1 MSVGEALVHG
11 LLGGT
16 AAASEHYVTDWR
28 DRVKRAR
35 DKTALEE
42 QREHDAKV
50 RKEEWA
56 QRDKE
61 AKQERDFRSRERLGG
76 ETFQARE
83 NQLTREQQTSERL
96 GTQEYTTA
104 ERDQDVTRKAMIY
117 EDTLL
122 IDKKYREPNTQY
134 TWNAKKTQLIPVKP
148 GKTAFGP
155 PVAEIDKEG
164 KFSWL
169 TSGTSK
175 KGLLGRS
182 GSGSGG
188 SDSSG
193 YEDIKTPSGGPL
205 GGESVTTIY
214 TDADGKEWEHIR
226 DPMGNLIRVPLTTYQ
241 ERPVVVTPEQ
251 QAEAMKFAQGT
262 VDDIARLPE
271 FLGFLTDPKDFAA
284 WGGSR
289 TAAEEYFRR
298 NQLQGHAFD
307 ETGGLR
313 LPGTNTATPP
323 TTQPAA
329 TTPQQAP
336 AQKPVVQT
344 NDRTAEITTLYQ
356 SLNPNQ
362 HKALELAAKALKA
375 DNNPDYVNK
384 IRQRLIDQG
393 LFSKEQFNLLFG
405 L

>member
-16 AAASEHYVTDWR
+16 IQTSEHIVTDWK

-35 DKTALEE
+35 DQAELEE

-61 AKQERDFRSRERLGG
+61 AKERRDFEAG
-76 ETFQARE
+76 E
-83 NQLTREQQTSERL
+83 NKLTREHDTSERL
-96 GTQEYTTA
+96 GTQDFTSH
-104 ERDQDVTRKAMIY
+104 ERDQNVHRETMLY
-117 EDTLL
+117 EDKLK
-122 IDKKYREPNTQY
+122 IDEQYRIPGTQY
-134 TWNAKKTQLIPVKP
+134 TWNTEQTKLIPVKP
-148 GKTAFGP
+148 GDTAFGP
-155 PVAEIDKEG
+155 PVAEMDKEG

-169 TSGTSK
+169 LTGTSK

-226 DPMGNLIRVPLTTYQ
+226 DPMGNLIRVPLTTHQ
-241 ERPVVVTPEQ
+241 ERPVVVSPEQ
-251 QAEAMKFAQGT
+251 QLQATQFAENTVNDLAKYFA
-262 VDDIARLPE
+262 
-271 FLGFLTDPKDFAA
+271 TDATDFSD

-289 TAAEEYFRR
+289 EAAKEYFRQ
-298 NQLQGHAFD
+298 NHLQGTHLD
-307 ETGGLR
+307 EQGRLR
-313 LPGTNTATPP
+313 LPGANQPATPP
-323 TTQPAA
+323 TE
-329 TTPQQAP
+329 TTPSKP
-336 AQKPVVQT
+336 AVTQT
-344 NDRTAEITTLYQ
+344 NDRTEAFTTMYGQLSPDQ
-356 SLNPNQ
+356 QNTLKQ
-362 HKALELAAKALKA
+362 AIKAIQIDKRDPAMVK
-375 DNNPDYVNK
+375 
-384 IRQRLIDQG
+384 QRLLDYG
-393 LFSKEQFNLLFG
+393 FTPEQMSLIF
-405 L
+405 